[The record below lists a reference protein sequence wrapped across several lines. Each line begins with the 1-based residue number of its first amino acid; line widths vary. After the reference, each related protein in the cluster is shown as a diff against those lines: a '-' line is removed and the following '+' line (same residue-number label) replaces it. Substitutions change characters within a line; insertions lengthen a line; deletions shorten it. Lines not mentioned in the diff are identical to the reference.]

1 MLTTD
6 RETEHIRTEVAATT
20 KGVITK
26 GVIKSRSDP
35 LKKKDKISVLR
46 LMR

>member
-26 GVIKSRSDP
+26 GVIKIQVRSSKNKEK
-35 LKKKDKISVLR
+35 LASLG
-46 LMR
+46 

>member
-20 KGVITK
+20 KVSKGVITK
-26 GVIKSRSDP
+26 GVIKIQVRSSKT
-35 LKKKDKISVLR
+35 KKN
-46 LMR
+46 